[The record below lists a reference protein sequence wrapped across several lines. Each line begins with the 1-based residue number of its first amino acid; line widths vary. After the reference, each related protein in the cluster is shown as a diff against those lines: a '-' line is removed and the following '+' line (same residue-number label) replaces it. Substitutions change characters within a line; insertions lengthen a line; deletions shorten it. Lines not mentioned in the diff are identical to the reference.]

1 MIQINLLPDVK
12 AEYVKAQRTKHMVVV
27 ISFIVIVSCLVVL
40 AILLSTAYGGQKLQL
55 NNAKTNIDKNL
66 KTVQS
71 YKDLDKVLTIQNQLK
86 ALTPLHVAKPVVS
99 RTFTYLQQITP
110 SDVRIDTFTVNFAE
124 NTIQLDGNADSV
136 IAVNRFV
143 DTLKFTTIAPVP
155 EGQDPQNAFSSVILQ
170 SFSTSDSEVTYSISL
185 KVDPELFNSENK
197 DIKLVVPVTVT
208 TRSQTQLP
216 LFIPNKTPTTEDN

>member
-1 MIQINLLPDVK
+1 MIQINLLPEVK

-27 ISFIVIVSCLVVL
+27 ISLIVIISCVVVL
-40 AILLSTAYGGQKLQL
+40 AILVSTAYAGQKLQL
-55 NNAKTNIDKNL
+55 NNAKKDIDKNL
-66 KTVQS
+66 ETVQS
-71 YKDLDKVLTIQNQLK
+71 YKDLDKILTIQNQLK

-99 RTFTYLQQITP
+99 RIFTYLQQITP
-110 SDVRIDTFTVNFAE
+110 SDVRIDTFTVNFVD
-124 NTIQLDGNADSV
+124 NTIKLDGNADSV

-155 EGQDPQNAFSSVILQ
+155 EGQEPKNAFSSVILQ
-170 SFSTSDSEVTYSISL
+170 SFSATDGEVTYSITL

-216 LFIPNKTPTTEDN
+216 LFIPNKTPEAEAN

>member
-1 MIQINLLPDVK
+1 MIQINLLPEVK

-27 ISFIVIVSCLVVL
+27 ISLIVIISCLVVL
-40 AILLSTAYGGQKLQL
+40 AILVSTAFVGQKVQL
-55 NNAKTNIDKNL
+55 NNAKNNIDENL

-71 YKDLDKVLTIQNQLK
+71 TKDLDKILTIQNQLK

-99 RTFTYLQQITP
+99 RIFTYLQQVTP
-110 SDVRIDTFTVNFAE
+110 SDVRIDTFTTNFTD
-124 NTIQLDGNADSV
+124 NTIKIDGNADSV
-136 IAVNRFV
+136 IAVNKFV

-155 EGQDPQNAFSSVILQ
+155 DGQEPKYAFSSVILQ
-170 SFSTSDSEVTYSISL
+170 SFSTTDNEVTYSIAL

-216 LFIPNKTPTTEDN
+216 LFIPNKTPNTEAN

>member
-1 MIQINLLPDVK
+1 MIQINLLPEVK
-12 AEYVKAQRTKHMVVV
+12 AEYVKAQRTKHMVLV
-27 ISFIVIVSCLVVL
+27 ISLIVIISCVVVL
-40 AILLSTAYGGQKLQL
+40 GILIFTAFGAQKLQL
-55 NNAKTNIDKNL
+55 NNTKENIDNNL

-71 YKDLDKVLTIQNQLK
+71 YKDLDKILTIQNQLK

-99 RTFTYLQQITP
+99 RIFTYLQQITP
-110 SDVRIDTFTVNFAE
+110 SDVRIDTFTVNFLD
-124 NTIQLDGNADSV
+124 NTIKLDGNADSV

-155 EGQDPQNAFSSVILQ
+155 EGQEPKNAFSSVILQ
-170 SFSTSDSEVTYSISL
+170 SFSTTEGEVTYSITL

-216 LFIPNKTPTTEDN
+216 LFIPNKTPEAEAN